1 MPSHSSLARLLQ
13 ASCLAQLALALFWF
27 FWRWPAAP
35 WQAVAGA
42 ALVLF
47 AGPLVL
53 ALEFLLLAR
62 VASRDTAVPRP
73 TARQL
78 AAAWWSETVHLYRT
92 FCWRQ
97 PFRWRAEPDHLA
109 SECAGRTGVV
119 FVHGF
124 MCNRGFWAA
133 WQQRL
138 RARGHASV
146 AVNLEPVHGPIEAYA
161 ASIDEAVA
169 RVTRITGRPPM
180 MICHSMG
187 GLAARAWWRET
198 GGRRSVA
205 RLVTIASPHGG
216 TWLGRFSRRAN
227 GRQMRL
233 DCDWVRALAE
243 HERTVLLPPTTCWY
257 SNCDNIVFPAATATL
272 GRADNRFVAGEAH
285 VALAFCREVMQGC
298 LALVADDT
306 GSGQGESVTGS
317 ATENV

>member
-1 MPSHSSLARLLQ
+1 
-13 ASCLAQLALALFWF
+13 
-27 FWRWPAAP
+27 
-35 WQAVAGA
+35 
-42 ALVLF
+42 
-47 AGPLVL
+47 
-53 ALEFLLLAR
+53 
-62 VASRDTAVPRP
+62 
-73 TARQL
+73 
-78 AAAWWSETVHLYRT
+78 
-92 FCWRQ
+92 
-97 PFRWRAEPDHLA
+97 
-109 SECAGRTGVV
+109 
-119 FVHGF
+119 
-124 MCNRGFWAA
+124 
-133 WQQRL
+133 
-138 RARGHASV
+138 V

-285 VALAFCREVMQGC
+285 VALAFCREVMQSC